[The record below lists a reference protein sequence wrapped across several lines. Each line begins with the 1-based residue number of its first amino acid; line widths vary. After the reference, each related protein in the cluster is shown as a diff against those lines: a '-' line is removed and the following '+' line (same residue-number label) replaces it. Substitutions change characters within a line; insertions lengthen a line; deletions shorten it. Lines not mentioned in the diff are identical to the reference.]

1 MSATEPPKR
10 DLSRY
15 WLEYF
20 AANTTSL
27 LEIPWGRGAE
37 ITVAERRAIA
47 SSIPEFQLGESSEQ
61 RILPSNLRSRRC
73 SIDKK
78 RSTYCSR

>member
-1 MSATEPPKR
+1 MSVTTEPPKR

-20 AANTTSL
+20 VANTTSL
-27 LEIPWGRGAE
+27 LEIP
-37 ITVAERRAIA
+37 
-47 SSIPEFQLGESSEQ
+47 F
-61 RILPSNLRSRRC
+61 

-78 RSTYCSR
+78 RSTDRSRQRSVSIKPSCQKIRP